1 MNDNQGNSVNELIRD
16 ALYKNMDIE
25 YGKFTASL
33 NPGCGNIIGVRIP
46 VLRKMAKEIAS
57 VNWKEYLDN
66 AVDDTFEEIMLQGL
80 VLGYAKGKIDD
91 ILVYTE
97 EFIPKIDNWSV
108 CDTFCNTFKIARRY
122 PDDVWEFLM
131 KYMSP
136 VKSKKKIKRIE
147 VVKPEAGSEP
157 AINLGHEANQEEF
170 RLRFVTIMMMSH
182 FLEDAYI
189 DKVLYAYNTMKN
201 DGYYFKMGIAWGL
214 ATAYVKYPDKVM
226 SFMKNNTLDDFTFNK
241 TIQKMQE
248 SFRIS
253 AEDKKILKAMKR

>member
-1 MNDNQGNSVNELIRD
+1 MSGNQGNSVNELIRD
-16 ALYKNMDIE
+16 ELYKNMDTE

-122 PDDVWEFLM
+122 PNDVWEFLM

-136 VKSKKKIKRIE
+136 AKSQKGIKPI
-147 VVKPEAGSEP
+147 EAGPEP
-157 AINLGHEANQEEF
+157 AISLGPETNQEEF
-170 RLRFVTIMMMSH
+170 RLRFVTVMMMNH
-182 FLEDAYI
+182 FIEDAYI
-189 DKVLYAYNTMKN
+189 DKLLYAYDTMKN

-226 SFMKNNTLDDFTFNK
+226 AFMKDNTLDDFTFNK
-241 TIQKMQE
+241 AIQKMQE

-253 AEDKKILKAMKR
+253 AEDKKILRAMKR